1 MGKENTKVIG
11 VSEQVKGN
19 KNAVEAGTV
28 ERVVVQQTPPWIM
41 LLLLVG
47 WLLPSPGEIGR
58 WFSRWF
64 KRDG

>member
-19 KNAVEAGTV
+19 KNAVEASKV
-28 ERVVVQQTPPWIM
+28 ERVVVQQIPPWVM

-64 KRDG
+64 NRNG